1 MSLPIIKRNGR
12 PRVGLALSGGVAR
25 IIAHVG
31 VLSVLMRE
39 PRLHIDVVAGTSA
52 GSVVGAAYCAGLSPC
67 EIEKMAEHA
76 GWRTVASPTLSRHG
90 LLSFA
95 RLEHRMMCV
104 LGDLWF
110 CDLPTPLAVMATDL
124 ETSDPV
130 VLYEGRVAE
139 AVRASCSV
147 PGFVEPLCV
156 NGRYLVDGGIAD
168 NLPAE
173 VVRAMGADYVIG
185 VDIFAPH
192 WNRRLGPLGAGLMGM
207 ETLIRRAG
215 GGLTHVDCL
224 IAPKLNGVSFVR
236 FNQAERLLALGREA
250 AEACLPQLR
259 ADLGL

>member
-1 MSLPIIKRNGR
+1 MSFPIIKRNGR

-31 VLSVLMRE
+31 ALSVLVRE
-39 PRLHIDVVAGTSA
+39 PGLHIDVVAGTSA
-52 GSVVGAAYCAGLSPC
+52 GSVVGAAYCAGLDLC
-67 EIEKMAEHA
+67 DIEKLAENA

-90 LLSFA
+90 FLSFT
-95 RLEHRMMCV
+95 RLEHRLMCV

-110 CDLPTPLAVMATDL
+110 CDLPTPLAIMTTDL

-147 PGFVEPLCV
+147 PGFVEPTRI

-173 VVRAMGADYVIG
+173 IVRAMGADYVIG

-192 WNRRLGPLGAGLMGM
+192 WDKRLGPLGAGVMAM

-215 GGLTHVDCL
+215 GGLNQVDCL
-224 IAPKLNGVSFVR
+224 IAPRLNGVSFVR
-236 FNQAERLLALGREA
+236 FRQAEHLFALGREA

>member
-39 PRLHIDVVAGTSA
+39 PGLHIDVVAGTSA
-52 GSVVGAAYCAGLSPC
+52 GSVVGAAYCAGLTLC

-95 RLEHRMMCV
+95 RLERRMMCV

-130 VLYEGRVAE
+130 VLYEGRVAK

-147 PGFVEPLCV
+147 PGVVEPTRL

-192 WNRRLGPLGAGLMGM
+192 WNKRLGPFGAGIMGM

-215 GGLTHVDCL
+215 GGLNQVDCL

-236 FNQAERLLALGREA
+236 FHQTERLLALGREA
-250 AEACLPQLR
+250 AEACLPRLR

>member
-1 MSLPIIKRNGR
+1 MSLPTIKRNGH

-39 PRLHIDVVAGTSA
+39 PGLHIDAVAGTSA
-52 GSVVGAAYCAGLSPC
+52 GSIVGAAYCAGLGLC
-67 EIEKMAEHA
+67 DIEKMSGHA
-76 GWRTVASPTLSRHG
+76 DWRTVAAPTLSRHG
-90 LLSFA
+90 LLSFS

-110 CDLPTPLAVMATDL
+110 CDLRTPLAVMATDL
-124 ETSDPV
+124 ETSEPV
-130 VLYEGRVAE
+130 VLHEGRVAQ

-147 PGFVEPLCV
+147 PGFVVPTEKD
-156 NGRYLVDGGIAD
+156 GRQLVDGGIAD

-173 VVRAMGADYVIG
+173 ILREMGADYVIG

-192 WNRRLGPLGAGLMGM
+192 WDRRLGPLGAGLMGI

-215 GGLTHVDCL
+215 GGLNHVDCL
-224 IAPKLNGVSFVR
+224 IAPRLSGISFLR
-236 FNQAERLLALGREA
+236 FNQVERLLALGQEA
-250 AEACLPQLR
+250 AQACLPQIR